1 MQPAYRQFPQQQVPP
16 RTPHSSGP
24 RRGGIGPMMSSGP
37 HPQVPLT
44 QAQMA
49 QQQQAAAMQV
59 EMAKRRSR
67 KPTDKNLPDNIDEC
81 TIGEMGAKYRELRD
95 FERRLDAT
103 MTRKRLDIVDSVN
116 RSVKRWK
123 TLRVWVSNTAEDQ
136 QWQNNDLNVPAFD
149 FSSNLEPTYR
159 IKIEG
164 RLLDDD
170 DDLDKEDAGE
180 EEDEDKMDED
190 GADAKSKATK
200 APKYR
205 FSHFF
210 KALTVDFPANRKGID
225 QSMEWKKPERT
236 GPSTNLP
243 ASADFDEL
251 IFKRSGDEDMH
262 IVINLT
268 RHEDPERYAVEPAL
282 ADIVDK
288 TEATRQEVVMAV
300 WDYIKFM
307 GLQEDEE
314 KRNFRCDDLLKK
326 AFNIETGSI
335 PLLYNYITPQLKPLP
350 AVKLPY
356 TIRVDE
362 EFHKDPKPT
371 VYDIRVAVD
380 DPLKEKMVTFL
391 NNPGYA
397 SMLKEVA
404 LLDDQLATIVQAVHV
419 SKSKHAFLSS
429 LSEDPA
435 TFVKDWLSS
444 QKRDLDIIMGESIR
458 GSGEH
463 ATTGDEWRMGG
474 KDSVWNTINAKESVT
489 MLLAKQPH
497 VPR

>member
-1 MQPAYRQFPQQQVPP
+1 MA
-16 RTPHSSGP
+16 
-24 RRGGIGPMMSSGP
+24 GPMMSTGP

-81 TIGEMGAKYRELRD
+81 TIGEMGLKYRELRD

-123 TLRVWVSNTAEDQ
+123 TLRVWISNTAEDQ

-170 DDLDKEDAGE
+170 DDDDMDKEDAGD
-180 EEDEDKMDED
+180 EDEDDKMDED
-190 GADAKSKATK
+190 GADAKSKTK
-200 APKYR
+200 TPKHR

-251 IFKRSGDEDMH
+251 IFKRSGDENMH
-262 IVINLT
+262 IVLNLT

-356 TIRVDE
+356 TVRVDE

-404 LLDDQLATIVQAVHV
+404 LLDDQLATIVQAIHV